1 MSANSLSRPIN
12 DPFAKFIGVS
22 LAFHFSVVL
31 LFTIKALVFPTEE
44 LIIADAIRVDLVGLP
59 DKVEPPKAVEAAPEP
74 PAPAPA
80 PPSQAE
86 ATPEAKPKAEAK
98 PEPKPAPKPDP
109 KPDLKK
115 AKADQNKAL
124 DRLKALQ
131 AIDALE
137 KDLKE
142 KTKVEPTK
150 EYKGNVLN
158 AGDSLTG
165 LDRLDHNQYFSTVRK
180 HVQQNFVLPQWLA
193 DSSFKAKAMV
203 KIDERGFVISREL
216 TQSSGDP
223 TFDSKVLEAI
233 DNASPLPPPPERL
246 KNVVALKGMV
256 FNFPD

>member
-1 MSANSLSRPIN
+1 LSAKSLSRPIN
-12 DPFAKFIGVS
+12 DPFAKFIGAS
-22 LAFHFSVVL
+22 LVFHFSVVL
-31 LFTIKALVFPTEE
+31 LFTVKALVFPTEE

-59 DKVEPPKAVEAAPEP
+59 DKVEPPKPVEAAPEP
-74 PAPAPA
+74 PAPVPA
-80 PPSQAE
+80 PPPPAE
-86 ATPEAKPKAEAK
+86 ATPPTKPKAETK
-98 PEPKPAPKPDP
+98 PEPKPAP

-131 AIDALE
+131 SIEAME

-142 KTKVEPTK
+142 KSKVEPTK

-193 DSSFKAKAMV
+193 DSSFKAKAIV

-216 TQSSGDP
+216 TQPSGDP